1 MTQKQPGKDQEKA
14 KAITYENGRFYFTK
28 ELERR
33 AYFFMTIFMMVL
45 GIITHFAGL

>member
-1 MTQKQPGKDQEKA
+1 MTQKHPGKNHEKP
-14 KAITYENGRFYFTK
+14 KAIVYENGRIYFTK
-28 ELERR
+28 EMERR

>member
-1 MTQKQPGKDQEKA
+1 MTQKHPRENQEKT

-33 AYFFMTIFMMVL
+33 AYFFLTIFMMVL
-45 GIITHFAGL
+45 GIITQVAGL